1 MTPGQ
6 TEPDRARESKARAVL
21 AFFRSR
27 LREAFGPV
35 FWGFAAIAIA
45 AGLACYLVLGPEAF
59 GQAVDGDIDLLLN
72 VLPRIFA
79 AVIVAGL
86 IRVLLPRDKVAA
98 LLGARSGLRGLA
110 IAALAGMVTPGGP
123 FTAFAFMAVLRDSG
137 IDRGTLV
144 AYATG
149 WSLLG
154 VQRILVWDL
163 PLMGADF
170 TLLRFAVSVPLPIL
184 AGWLARKIPI
194 EPFPQG
200 TPRGEDDR

>member
-1 MTPGQ
+1 MP
-6 TEPDRARESKARAVL
+6 ESKARVVVG
-21 AFFRSR
+21 FFRSR
-27 LREAFGPV
+27 MAEAFGPV
-35 FWGFAAIAIA
+35 FWVFAVVAVASA
-45 AGLACYLVLGPEAF
+45 LTCYLVLGPEVF
-59 GQAVDGDIDLLLN
+59 DQAVDGDIDLLLN

-79 AVIVAGL
+79 AVAVAGL

-110 IAALAGMVTPGGP
+110 IAAIAGMATPGGP
-123 FTAFAFMAVLRDSG
+123 FTAFTFMAVLRDSG
-137 IDRGTLV
+137 IDKGTLV

-149 WSLLG
+149 WALLG
-154 VQRILVWDL
+154 IQRILIWDL

-194 EPFPQG
+194 DLLPAID
-200 TPRGEDDR
+200 PRRDDSR

>member
-1 MTPGQ
+1 MTRDRTERDPAPEGKADAVPGFF
-6 TEPDRARESKARAVL
+6 RARL
-21 AFFRSR
+21 T
-27 LREAFGPV
+27 EAFGPV
-35 FWGFAAIAIA
+35 FWGFAAVALA
-45 AGLACYLVLGPEAF
+45 AGLTCYLVLGPEAF
-59 GQAVDGDIDLLLN
+59 DQAVDGDIDLLFN

-79 AVIVAGL
+79 AVTVAGL

-110 IAALAGMVTPGGP
+110 IAALAGMVTPGGA
-123 FTAFAFMAVLRDSG
+123 FTAFAFMVVLRDSG
-137 IDRGTLV
+137 IDKGTLV

-154 VQRILVWDL
+154 IQRILVWDL

-194 EPFPQG
+194 DPFPHG
-200 TPRGEDDR
+200 TPRGDDSR

>member
-1 MTPGQ
+1 MGSS
-6 TEPDRARESKARAVL
+6 DRLTAVL
-21 AFFRSR
+21 EFFRSR
-27 LREAFGPV
+27 LAEAFGPV
-35 FWGFAAIAIA
+35 FLGFTAVAIAS
-45 AGLACYLVLGPEAF
+45 GLTCYLVLGPDIFDA
-59 GQAVDGDIDLLLN
+59 AVDRDIELLLN

-79 AVIVAGL
+79 AVIVAGMV
-86 IRVLLPRDKVAA
+86 RVLLPRDRIAA
-98 LLGARSGLRGLA
+98 LLGERSGVRGLA

-137 IDRGTLV
+137 IDKGTLV

-154 VQRILVWDL
+154 IQRILVWDL

-194 EPFPQG
+194 DPFPRG
-200 TPRGEDDR
+200 TPRGDDSR

>member
-1 MTPGQ
+1 MP
-6 TEPDRARESKARAVL
+6 ESKVRAVL
-21 AFFRSR
+21 GFFRSR

-35 FWGFAAIAIA
+35 FLGFTAVAIAS
-45 AGLACYLVLGPEAF
+45 GLTCYLVLGPETF
-59 GQAVDGDIDLLLN
+59 DRAVEGDIDLLRN

-79 AVIVAGL
+79 AVSVAGL
-86 IRVLLPRDKVAA
+86 VRVLLPRDKVAA

-123 FTAFAFMAVLRDSG
+123 FTAFAFMAVLRDGG
-137 IDRGTLV
+137 IDKGTLV

-154 VQRILVWDL
+154 IQRILVWDL
-163 PLMGADF
+163 PFMGADF

-194 EPFPQG
+194 DPFPQG
-200 TPRGEDDR
+200 TPRQDGGQ

>member
-1 MTPGQ
+1 MTRDRTERDPAPEGKADAVPGFF
-6 TEPDRARESKARAVL
+6 RARL
-21 AFFRSR
+21 P
-27 LREAFGPV
+27 EAFGPV
-35 FWGFAAIAIA
+35 FWAFAAVALA
-45 AGLACYLVLGPEAF
+45 AGLTCYLVLGPEAF
-59 GQAVDGDIDLLLN
+59 DQAVDGDIDLLLN

-79 AVIVAGL
+79 AVTVAGL
-86 IRVLLPRDKVAA
+86 IRVLLPRDKVVA

-110 IAALAGMVTPGGP
+110 IAALAGMVTPGGA
-123 FTAFAFMAVLRDSG
+123 FTAFAFMVVLRDSG
-137 IDRGTLV
+137 IDKGTLV

-154 VQRILVWDL
+154 IQRILVWDL

-194 EPFPQG
+194 DPFSHG
-200 TPRGEDDR
+200 TSRGDDSR